1 MILTPYP
8 QHTNKYLNRDGRKED
23 SMGLSDIAA
32 GVEVTTKQDDRGIA
46 TVDATD
52 VPLIDRL
59 AEFADALPCS
69 TEEAATLVEAYATGA
84 SVGQSSCVAGLV
96 PITGAKTLH
105 LLGEPIAPITPVGR
119 ELVRDWLNAECTRAD
134 ALALSGASETE
145 FALAAFIETHDPIP
159 GTREALEEMFMLD
172 SNPTV
177 SKRDAL
183 AETMSD
189 AGDLF

>member
-1 MILTPYP
+1 
-8 QHTNKYLNRDGRKED
+8 
-23 SMGLSDIAA
+23 MGLSDIAA

-52 VPLIDRL
+52 VPLVDRL
-59 AEFADALPCS
+59 AEFTDLLPCS
-69 TEEAATLVEAYATGA
+69 PEEAATLVETYATGA
-84 SVGQSSCVAGLV
+84 SVGQSSRVAGLV

-134 ALALSGASETE
+134 ALALSGASESE
-145 FALAAFIETHDPIP
+145 FALATFIETHDPIP
-159 GTREALEEMFMLD
+159 GAREALEGMFMSD
-172 SNPTV
+172 SNPTI

-189 AGDLF
+189 ASDLF